1 MEYRRMQTYPPYSF
15 LASITLAGKNE
26 ENVIMG
32 MVNLIDILN
41 NELGD
46 NAQVLGPT
54 IPYIPYEG
62 NNFLRTALLKFKD
75 YKVIKP
81 ALKKI
86 VSLYAGKSVHLT
98 INIDPYNF

>member
-1 MEYRRMQTYPPYSF
+1 MLGIPYMPYMPYMPPIPY
-15 LASITLAGKNE
+15 
-26 ENVIMG
+26 
-32 MVNLIDILN
+32 IL
-41 NELGD
+41 
-46 NAQVLGPT
+46 PIPIFP

>member
-1 MEYRRMQTYPPYSF
+1 
-15 LASITLAGKNE
+15 
-26 ENVIMG
+26 MG

-46 NAQVLGPT
+46 KAQVLGPT
-54 IPYIPYEG
+54 VPYIPYEG

-75 YKVIKP
+75 YKAIRP
-81 ALKKI
+81 TLKKV